1 MAFPR
6 DPSVGE
12 SLDDLHHW
20 RRRISGEHSLRFS
33 SLDAGEGGI
42 RIGSRYFVG
51 DKDGVLGL
59 VVQSAQGWETLDG
72 YSDRRLDDRAAP
84 IEAKNVAQD
93 GRLDG
98 HDTTLT
104 DHGGRIGTAEGRL
117 DGHDTTLGQHASRI
131 GSAET
136 TIGQHGSRIG
146 AAETTIGQHGT
157 RLNDHASRIGSAE
170 NRLGA
175 AESKNTQQD
184 GRLNDHASR
193 IGAAENDIN
202 DLATKDIRALE
213 IEIAGLKSRVLQLE
227 QGSGSNPNPY

>member
-33 SLDAGEGGI
+33 SLDAGERGI

-59 VVQSAQGWETLDG
+59 VVQSTQGWETLDG

-98 HDTTLT
+98 HDATLT

-117 DGHDTTLGQHASRI
+117 DGHDTTLGQH
-131 GSAET
+131 GT
-136 TIGQHGSRIG
+136 TLGQHGSRIG

-157 RLNDHASRIGSAE
+157 RLSDHASRIGSAE

-175 AESKNTQQD
+175 AESKNAQQD

-193 IGAAENDIN
+193 IGAVENGIS
-202 DLATKDIRALE
+202 DLATKDVRALE
-213 IEIAGLKSRVLQLE
+213 IEIAALKSRVLKLE
-227 QGSGSNPNPY
+227 QDSGSNPNPY

>member
-6 DPSVGE
+6 EPSVGE
-12 SLDDLHHW
+12 SLDDLYHW
-20 RRRISGEHSLRFS
+20 RRRIGGEHSLRFA

-72 YSDRRLDDRAAP
+72 YSDRRLDERAAP

-104 DHGGRIGTAEGRL
+104 DHGGRIGAAEGRL
-117 DGHDTTLGQHASRI
+117 DGHDTTLGQHGTTLGQHASRI

-136 TIGQHGSRIG
+136 TL
-146 AAETTIGQHGT
+146 GQHGT

-170 NRLGA
+170 SRLGA

-184 GRLNDHASR
+184 GRLDDHASR
-193 IGAAENDIN
+193 IGAAENDIS
-202 DLATKDIRALE
+202 DLATKDVRALE
-213 IEIAGLKSRVLQLE
+213 IEIAGLKSRVLKLE
-227 QGSGSNPNPY
+227 QDSGNEPNPY